1 MKKEA
6 IIAVIFGIVLGGLVA
21 VFILAKNKES
31 QMEKNKAM
39 VPSITIT
46 PKAILDISSS
56 PLEIEN
62 PQNGEIV
69 EEKEITIKGKVTKD
83 SLIIIESPVDYKVI
97 KNEKEEFK
105 VDFMLVLGENN
116 IKVTAYSKD
125 TQSKIQEKE
134 LKIYYLDEQ
143 L

>member
-6 IIAVIFGIVLGGLVA
+6 IIAIVFGIVLGGIVA
-21 VFILAKNKES
+21 VFILTKNKES
-31 QMEKNKAM
+31 QMDKNKAM
-39 VPSITIT
+39 TSSITIT
-46 PKAILDISSS
+46 PKATLDTSSC
-56 PLEIEN
+56 PLEIED

-69 EEKEITIKGKVTKD
+69 EEKEITISGKATKD
-83 SLIIIESPVDYKVI
+83 SLIIIESPVDYKI
-97 KNEKEEFK
+97 IENEKEEFK
-105 VDFMLVLGENN
+105 ADFILVLGENN

>member
-6 IIAVIFGIVLGGLVA
+6 IIAIVFGIVLGDLVA

-31 QMEKNKAM
+31 QMDKNKTM
-39 VPSITIT
+39 TSSITIT
-46 PKAILDISSS
+46 PKAALDMSSC

-62 PQNGEIV
+62 PQDREIV
-69 EEKEITIKGKVTKD
+69 EEKEVTIKGKATKD
-83 SLIIIESPVDYKVI
+83 SLIIIESSVDYKVI
-97 KNEKEEFK
+97 KNEKETFE
-105 VDFMLVLGENN
+105 VDFILALGENN

-134 LKIYYLDEQ
+134 LKVYYLDEQ